1 MKILMVCTMGM
12 GTNKIGQDLGRAFA
26 ELGHGVA
33 YYDYDERPL
42 PLRLMPKALRG
53 EGYQRRVAEA
63 QNAAL
68 RRAVRNERPRIVFVV
83 KGFLFEPATL
93 EEIRSAGAVLV
104 GMWVDDP
111 LDHARA
117 LERAPHYDLYFTND
131 AATVES
137 YHRHG
142 IARAHHLLA
151 SADTSLFHPLGV
163 ARDLPIAL
171 VGTRTDLREKIVRQ
185 LADLP
190 LHVFGPG
197 WTKIRIDGRVRLN
210 PAAFGART
218 NDIYNRALINL
229 NIHNWLGRGGA
240 MNLRLFEVPA
250 AGAFLL
256 TDPVDEI
263 RDSYVEDR
271 HLACW
276 RGVEELRDKLEH
288 FLARPAECEQIARA
302 GREHFL
308 VHHSY
313 PVRARRVL
321 QLAEPL
327 LK

>member
-1 MKILMVCTMGM
+1 MKILMVCTTAVGK
-12 GTNKIGQDLGRAFA
+12 NKVGPDLGRAFA
-26 ELGHGVA
+26 ELGHPVA

-42 PLRLMPKALRG
+42 ALRLVPKALRG
-53 EGYQRRVAEA
+53 EGYERRAA
-63 QNAAL
+63 GSQNAAL
-68 RRAVRNERPRIVFVV
+68 RRAVRNERPQVVFVV

-93 EEIRSAGAVLV
+93 DAIRSAGAVLV

-131 AATVES
+131 AATLES
-137 YHRHG
+137 YRRHG

-151 SADTSLFHPLGV
+151 SADTTLFHPLGV

-171 VGTRTDLREKIVRQ
+171 VGTRTDLRERIVRQ
-185 LADLP
+185 IADLP
-190 LHVFGPG
+190 IHVFGPG
-197 WTKIRIDGRVRLN
+197 WTKLGIPGRIALN
-210 PAAFGART
+210 PPAFGART
-218 NDIYNRALINL
+218 NEIYNRALINL
-229 NIHNWLGRGGA
+229 NIHNWLGQGGA

-263 RDSYVEDR
+263 RECFVEDE
-271 HLACW
+271 HLACY
-276 RGVEELRDKLEH
+276 RGVDELRGKLEH
-288 FLARPAECEQIARA
+288 FLARPEECERIARA

-308 VHHSY
+308 AHHSY
-313 PVRARRVL
+313 AVRARRVL
-321 QLAEPL
+321 HLAEPL

>member
-1 MKILMVCTMGM
+1 MKILMVCTTAVGK
-12 GTNKIGQDLGRAFA
+12 NKVGPDLGRAFA
-26 ELGHGVA
+26 ELGHAVA
-33 YYDYDERPL
+33 CYDYDERPL
-42 PLRLMPKALRG
+42 SLRLLPKALRG
-53 EGYQRRVAEA
+53 EGYERRVGEA

-68 RRAVRNERPRIVFVV
+68 RRAVRNERPQIVFVV
-83 KGFLFEPATL
+83 KGFLLEPATL
-93 EEIRSAGAVLV
+93 EEIRTAGALLV

-142 IARAHHLLA
+142 VARAHHLLA
-151 SADTSLFHPLGV
+151 SADTALFHPLGL

-171 VGTRTDLREKIVRQ
+171 VGTRTDLREGIVRQ
-185 LADLP
+185 IADLP
-190 LHVFGPG
+190 IHVFGPG
-197 WTKIRIDGRVRLN
+197 WTKLRIAGRVELHA
-210 PAAFGART
+210 PAFGART
-218 NDIYNRALINL
+218 NEIYNRALVNL

-256 TDPVDEI
+256 SDPVDEI
-263 RDSYVEDR
+263 REYFVEDQ
-271 HLACW
+271 HLACY
-276 RGVEELRDKLEH
+276 RGIEQLRAKLEH
-288 FLARPAECEQIARA
+288 FLARPEECERIARA

-308 VHHSY
+308 AHHSY
-313 PVRARRVL
+313 AVRARRVL
-321 QLAEPL
+321 ELAEPL